1 MMDISFLQ
9 QIDEAVLLWFN
20 GSDSAYLDAAVMT
33 FTSGLTW
40 IPLYVALL
48 YLVIKNSEN
57 MPQFALIL
65 LGVLVTMLLSAG
77 LADFIAKPY
86 VARWRPTN
94 DSMLKYSID
103 VVGNYRE
110 SPYGFFS
117 GHAANT
123 MAVAIFFAQLV
134 RNRALSIA
142 LVAWSLICC
151 WTRLYLGVHYPS
163 DILVGLVWGCV
174 SALIGYFCYRKL
186 YFAIKPR
193 LRYVSSQYTS
203 TGYSHQDIDV
213 VLLTM
218 AVLLLYVSF
227 SPIIPWF

>member
-1 MMDISFLQ
+1 MDLQTVIDIDRQILGLVNGAHNAFL
-9 QIDEAVLLWFN
+9 
-20 GSDSAYLDAAVMT
+20 DSLMVIL
-33 FTSGLTW
+33 TSGLTW
-40 IPLYVALL
+40 IPLYIALL

-94 DSMLKYSID
+94 DPMLKYSID

-142 LVAWSLICC
+142 LVVWSLICC

>member
-9 QIDEAVLLWFN
+9 QIDEAVLLWLN
-20 GSDSAYLDAAVMT
+20 GSNSTYLDAAVMT

-77 LADFIAKPY
+77 LADFIATPY

-94 DSMLKYSID
+94 DPMLKYSID

-123 MAVAIFFAQLV
+123 MAVAVFFAQLV

-142 LVAWSLICC
+142 LSSRRCC
-151 WTRLYLGVHYPS
+151 LTRRP
-163 DILVGLVWGCV
+163 
-174 SALIGYFCYRKL
+174 
-186 YFAIKPR
+186 
-193 LRYVSSQYTS
+193 
-203 TGYSHQDIDV
+203 
-213 VLLTM
+213 
-218 AVLLLYVSF
+218 
-227 SPIIPWF
+227 

>member
-1 MMDISFLQ
+1 
-9 QIDEAVLLWFN
+9 
-20 GSDSAYLDAAVMT
+20 MT

-94 DSMLKYSID
+94 DPLLKYSID

-123 MAVAIFFAQLV
+123 MAVASSLPNSCATGHSPLP
-134 RNRALSIA
+134 LSFG
-142 LVAWSLICC
+142 
-151 WTRLYLGVHYPS
+151 R
-163 DILVGLVWGCV
+163 
-174 SALIGYFCYRKL
+174 
-186 YFAIKPR
+186 
-193 LRYVSSQYTS
+193 
-203 TGYSHQDIDV
+203 
-213 VLLTM
+213 
-218 AVLLLYVSF
+218 
-227 SPIIPWF
+227 

>member
-1 MMDISFLQ
+1 MSYEFLQ
-9 QIDEAVLLWFN
+9 QIDEVVLLWFN
-20 GSDSAYLDAAVMT
+20 GSDSLYLDNVVMA

-57 MPQFALIL
+57 MPQFALIV
-65 LGVLVTMLLSAG
+65 LGVLVTMLLSDG
-77 LADFIAKPY
+77 LADYIAKPY

-94 DSMLKYSID
+94 DPVLKYSID

-110 SPYGFFS
+110 TSYGFFS
-117 GHAANT
+117 AHASNT
-123 MAVAIFFAQLV
+123 MAVAIFFCQLV
-134 RNRALSIA
+134 RNRALSLA
-142 LVAWSLICC
+142 LVAWSLLSC

-174 SALIGYFCYRKL
+174 SALIGYFCYRKI

-218 AVLLLYVSF
+218 AVLLLYISF
-227 SPIIPWF
+227 SPIIPCF

>member
-94 DSMLKYSID
+94 DPMLKYSID
-103 VVGNYRE
+103 VVGNYR
-110 SPYGFFS
+110 
-117 GHAANT
+117 
-123 MAVAIFFAQLV
+123 
-134 RNRALSIA
+134 
-142 LVAWSLICC
+142 
-151 WTRLYLGVHYPS
+151 
-163 DILVGLVWGCV
+163 
-174 SALIGYFCYRKL
+174 
-186 YFAIKPR
+186 
-193 LRYVSSQYTS
+193 
-203 TGYSHQDIDV
+203 
-213 VLLTM
+213 
-218 AVLLLYVSF
+218 
-227 SPIIPWF
+227 